1 MAFPS
6 VGNSDLVVVS
16 VFIDFLSNSK
26 DDAPFHCIA
35 YGYSDADWDGL
46 HDHLSDV
53 SCEDIFKFGASPAV
67 SEFGELVWIG
77 IDVYIL
83 HCKYKVKPLSS
94 PWFSVAFSPAIA
106 HRNHFCF

>member
-1 MAFPS
+1 MALTVLLFWISFYTFNCSAMAFPS

-16 VFIDFLSNSK
+16 VFIDFLSDSK

-53 SCEDIFKFGASPAV
+53 SCEDIFKFGASPAA
-67 SEFGELVWIG
+67 SEFGELV
-77 IDVYIL
+77 
-83 HCKYKVKPLSS
+83 
-94 PWFSVAFSPAIA
+94 
-106 HRNHFCF
+106 